1 MSAAE
6 KLSVSLPADQVRW
19 AKRAARARKTSFSA
33 FLSQL
38 IEERRQ
44 HEQALEAFESYF
56 GSKGRLTDAEAQ
68 EIRREWKEA

>member
-1 MSAAE
+1 MSHAE

-19 AKRAARARKTSFSA
+19 AKRAARSRKTSFSA

-44 HEQALEAFESYF
+44 HEHALEAFESYF
-56 GSKGRLTDAEAQ
+56 GAKGRVTPEEAQ
-68 EIRREWKEA
+68 ELRREWKEE